1 MNRKVRTALYAC
13 ALMAPLILQSC
24 NAQSEKKESNKECTE
39 ETNKNTEKKVMTTGS
54 ENFIF
59 AEGKEWEPAGEGV
72 VRQIMGYNDDIMV
85 VKVKFEKGA
94 VGAVHHHVHSQVTYV
109 ESGKFEFTINGVKKI
124 VSAGDCLYKEPDA
137 VHGCVCLEPGML
149 IDCFSPMRA
158 DFLEGQIAVLSGPLM
173 CSYSGNGCCLFNLQN
188 GWDDCLTLSNPVNHN
203 ISKHRTTH

>member
-13 ALMAPLILQSC
+13 ALMAPLLLQSC

-39 ETNKNTEKKVMTTGS
+39 ETNKNTEKKVMKTGS

-94 VGAVHHHVHSQVTYV
+94 VGAVQIGRAHV
-109 ESGKFEFTINGVKKI
+109 
-124 VSAGDCLYKEPDA
+124 
-137 VHGCVCLEPGML
+137 
-149 IDCFSPMRA
+149 
-158 DFLEGQIAVLSGPLM
+158 
-173 CSYSGNGCCLFNLQN
+173 
-188 GWDDCLTLSNPVNHN
+188 
-203 ISKHRTTH
+203 

>member
-158 DFLEGQIAVLSGPLM
+158 DFQKKKKKSHIFHPLQEQIAVPSGYLI
-173 CSYSGNGCCLFNLQN
+173 CSYSGNEFYFLICKTN
-188 GWDDCLTLSNPVNHN
+188 GT
-203 ISKHRTTH
+203 IA

>member
-13 ALMAPLILQSC
+13 ALMAPLLLQSC

-39 ETNKNTEKKVMTTGS
+39 ETNKNTEKKVMKTGS

-94 VGAVHHHVHSQVTYV
+94 VGAVHHHIHSQVTYV
-109 ESGKFEFTINGVKKI
+109 ESGKFEFTINGVKQSI
-124 VSAGDCLYKEPDA
+124 SIPGSRHTQPCTASGSLYRQ
-137 VHGCVCLEPGML
+137 
-149 IDCFSPMRA
+149 SPA
-158 DFLEGQIAVLSGPLM
+158 DTIFFTPLM
-173 CSYSGNGCCLFNLQN
+173 VNSNF
-188 GWDDCLTLSNPVNHN
+188 TLS
-203 ISKHRTTH
+203 T

>member
-1 MNRKVRTALYAC
+1 MGMLYRGLAC

-39 ETNKNTEKKVMTTGS
+39 ETNKNTEKKVMKTGS

-94 VGAVHHHVHSQVTYV
+94 VGAVHHLYLFPQPMYPR
-109 ESGKFEFTINGVKKI
+109 KF
-124 VSAGDCLYKEPDA
+124 SL
-137 VHGCVCLEPGML
+137 
-149 IDCFSPMRA
+149 SPNSPYLFYL
-158 DFLEGQIAVLSGPLM
+158 DKHKQQHFLKTN
-173 CSYSGNGCCLFNLQN
+173 YR
-188 GWDDCLTLSNPVNHN
+188 H
-203 ISKHRTTH
+203 

>member
-85 VKVKFEKGA
+85 VKGKFEKGA
-94 VGAVHHHVHSQVTYV
+94 VGAVRHDIHSQVTYV
-109 ESGKFEFTINGVKKI
+109 ESGKFEFTINGVKRS
-124 VSAGDCLYKEPDA
+124 VSVGDGLYKEPDA

-158 DFLEGQIAVLSGPLM
+158 DFLE
-173 CSYSGNGCCLFNLQN
+173 
-188 GWDDCLTLSNPVNHN
+188 
-203 ISKHRTTH
+203 KK

>member
-13 ALMAPLILQSC
+13 ALMAPLLLQSC
-24 NAQSEKKESNKECTE
+24 NAQSEKKKSNKECTE
-39 ETNKNTEKKVMTTGS
+39 ETNKNTEKKVMKTGS

-94 VGAVHHHVHSQVTYV
+94 VGAVHHHIHSQVTYV
-109 ESGKFEFTINGVKKI
+109 ESGKFEFTINGVKKK
-124 VSAGDCLYKEPDA
+124 LYRPA
-137 VHGCVCLEPGML
+137 TVCIRNRMLCMVVYVLEPGML

-158 DFLEGQIAVLSGPLM
+158 DFLE
-173 CSYSGNGCCLFNLQN
+173 
-188 GWDDCLTLSNPVNHN
+188 
-203 ISKHRTTH
+203 KK

>member
-13 ALMAPLILQSC
+13 ALMAPLLLQSC

-39 ETNKNTEKKVMTTGS
+39 ETNKNTEKKVMKTGS

-94 VGAVHHHVHSQVTYV
+94 VGAVHHHIHSQVTYV

-124 VSAGDCLYKEPDA
+124 VSAGDCLYKEPDD
-137 VHGCVCLEPGML
+137 VHNCVCLEPGML
-149 IDCFSPMRA
+149 ID
-158 DFLEGQIAVLSGPLM
+158 
-173 CSYSGNGCCLFNLQN
+173 
-188 GWDDCLTLSNPVNHN
+188 
-203 ISKHRTTH
+203 

>member
-1 MNRKVRTALYAC
+1 
-13 ALMAPLILQSC
+13 
-24 NAQSEKKESNKECTE
+24 
-39 ETNKNTEKKVMTTGS
+39 MTTGS

-158 DFLEGQIAVLSGPLM
+158 DFLERNRQAIYSIHCRSRLLCPL
-173 CSYSGNGCCLFNLQN
+173 G
-188 GWDDCLTLSNPVNHN
+188 
-203 ISKHRTTH
+203 I

>member
-13 ALMAPLILQSC
+13 ALMAPLLLQSC

-39 ETNKNTEKKVMTTGS
+39 ETNKNTEKKVMKTGS

-94 VGAVHHHVHSQVTYV
+94 VGAVHHHIHSQVTYV

-158 DFLEGQIAVLSGPLM
+158 DFLEKKKTSHIFHPLQEQIAVPSFGHLI
-173 CSYSGNGCCLFNLQN
+173 CSYSGNEFYFLICKTN
-188 GWDDCLTLSNPVNHN
+188 GT
-203 ISKHRTTH
+203 IA

>member
-1 MNRKVRTALYAC
+1 MNRKIKTTLYAC
-13 ALMAPLILQSC
+13 ALMAPLMLQGC
-24 NAQSEKKESNKECTE
+24 KAQSEKQEDNQQCCAEQSEECTKE
-39 ETNKNTEKKVMTTGS
+39 KVMTTGS

-72 VRQIMGYNDDIMV
+72 VRQIMGYNDDVML

-94 VGAVHHHVHSQVTYV
+94 VGSMHHHIHSQVTYV

-137 VHGCVCLEPGML
+137 EHGCVCLEAGML

-158 DFLEGQIAVLSGPLM
+158 DFL
-173 CSYSGNGCCLFNLQN
+173 
-188 GWDDCLTLSNPVNHN
+188 
-203 ISKHRTTH
+203 KK